1 MMSVLWLFVIC
12 TSRNSASMPWATLIS
27 RSPAA
32 RTGWGGAPTIV
43 ARTAR
48 MVARDWKVLR
58 IKALLHS
65 LEWSAL
71 AAKVRIEPEERADG
85 MSREKGCQGGERE
98 AHLLNHLI
106 RPQQQRLRNR
116 DHDDRNRLG
125 HLLGRQRRRRRPDD
139 HDMHLEP
146 DQLGDQ
152 LSVKLCP
159 PVSVSVFDGATL
171 D

>member
-32 RTGWGGAPTIV
+32 HAGSGAAPTIV

-71 AAKVRIEPEERADG
+71 AAKVRMEPEERADG

-106 RPQQQRLRNR
+106 RPKQQRLRNR
-116 DHDDRNRLG
+116 QAEGLGGLEVDDQFKRSG
-125 HLLGRQRRRRRPDD
+125 LLDGEISGLRP
-139 HDMHLEP
+139 
-146 DQLGDQ
+146 
-152 LSVKLCP
+152 
-159 PVSVSVFDGATL
+159 
-171 D
+171 